1 MSTANPLKLGMSTAK
16 VRYLGATTM
25 TERVAIGKIGA
36 AGVVAGGPVAFSAA
50 CRTPSSQGT
59 LGFCDVGNEDS
70 GLFDLVKDE
79 FGEIGAAGN
88 ALAVMVGVALRRRLH
103 YVRSLF
109 EYSIL

>member
-1 MSTANPLKLGMSTAK
+1 MSTVNPLKLGMSTAK

-25 TERVAIGKIGA
+25 TERVAIGKMGA
-36 AGVVAGGPVAFSAA
+36 AGVLAGGPVVFSAA
-50 CRTPSSQGT
+50 CPSSQGT
-59 LGFCDVGNEDS
+59 SGFCDVGNEDS

-88 ALAVMVGVALRRRLH
+88 ALPVMVGVALRRRLH

-109 EYSIL
+109 EVI